1 MAETGMNW
9 SSCQCSP
16 SGQTPVLAITIRRA
30 SDLTNWDRT
39 CAPFLMARQC
49 VVVGPE
55 YWRADKGEKLT
66 WTSDCRA
73 SGPS

>member
-1 MAETGMNW
+1 MNW
-9 SSCQCSP
+9 SSCQCSRN
-16 SGQTPVLAITIRRA
+16 GETPVLAITICCP
-30 SDLTNWDRT
+30 SDLTNWRRT
-39 CAPFLMARQC
+39 CASVLMGEQC

-55 YWRADKGEKLT
+55 YWRANKGEKLP